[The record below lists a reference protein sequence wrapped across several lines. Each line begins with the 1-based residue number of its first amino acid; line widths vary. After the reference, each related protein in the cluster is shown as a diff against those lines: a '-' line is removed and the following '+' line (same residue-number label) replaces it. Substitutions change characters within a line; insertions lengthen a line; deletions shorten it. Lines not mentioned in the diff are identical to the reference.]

1 MLDFKAEHPH
11 VIHMSDRRTKRD
23 WRANLTATEKK
34 RIAVVER
41 ELKETETRLVLLR
54 AERNRIQNRATVRAG
69 K

>member
-1 MLDFKAEHPH
+1 MLDFSATAPH
-11 VIHMSDRRTKRD
+11 VIHMKDRRSKRD
-23 WRANLTATEKK
+23 WRASLTPAERK

-41 ELKETETRLVLLR
+41 ELAATETKLILLR

>member
-11 VIHMSDRRTKRD
+11 VIHMRDRRTKRD
-23 WRANLTATEKK
+23 WRANLTAAEKK